1 MSAPGRGGM
10 ARRLYVFQV
19 TPTKPEGYTASGDDR
34 EYVREVN
41 SGRHFPM
48 KKPPPDATPRK
59 VNKLRLD
66 ALQHVRRHE
75 TKDEGGFATIS
86 DVRKLAVKMNQIKRG
101 DRIDHADNAALRAA
115 AKDRLRTLAK
125 HEEQIRKMLH
135 VDKLKR
141 ERQEAAIMARLHNN
155 QDKHL
160 LSILE
165 LRGAE
170 ETVQDRADDMVRVTS
185 AVKDVRDDV
194 CALGEETAEGEA
206 DGEESDEGS
215 QAEEQDTPP
224 LDSALTPSLA
234 IAVPEGRKVAEPQ
247 QVAAVTATV
256 STDSVM
262 VGRPLSPPASRS
274 ETESSVDVSPRAV
287 ITPAPTGPLY
297 SPELEAAPSAPGAAR
312 VVPVSSE
319 PELSS
324 DNAELEAPA
333 TRR

>member
-1 MSAPGRGGM
+1 M

-66 ALQHVRRHE
+66 ALYHVIRHE
-75 TKDEGGFATIS
+75 KKEKGGFATIRE
-86 DVRKLAVKMNQIKRG
+86 VRQLAVQLNQINRG
-101 DRIDHADNAALRAA
+101 VQKEREEATLRNAAVRDAALRAA
-115 AKDRLRTLAK
+115 AKNRLRTLAE
-125 HEEQIRKMLH
+125 HEAQLKKALQ

-274 ETESSVDVSPRAV
+274 KTESSVDVSPRAA
-287 ITPAPTGPLY
+287 ITPAPTGPL